1 MTLKSDA
8 KFQEKTI
15 YCFKTV
21 KNLVNFD
28 PSTRKSQN
36 FVLQWAVFD
45 QIRKCFSQKSTEE
58 LCLMALNI
66 DTKFEG
72 KLACA
77 SKNNMRNLFCKFSPE

>member
-8 KFQEKTI
+8 KFQEKTT

-45 QIRKCFSQKSTEE
+45 QIRKCFS
-58 LCLMALNI
+58 
-66 DTKFEG
+66 
-72 KLACA
+72 
-77 SKNNMRNLFCKFSPE
+77 

>member
-36 FVLQWAVFD
+36 LYFSGLFLTKLENASA
-45 QIRKCFSQKSTEE
+45 RKVQKSYV
-58 LCLMALNI
+58 
-66 DTKFEG
+66 
-72 KLACA
+72 
-77 SKNNMRNLFCKFSPE
+77 